1 MEFGFKKTE
10 KKIVR
15 PASVFAF
22 GGRTSSVKD
31 PVQSAKVIESVRFVQ
46 VQICEKCKFV
56 FKDSECLRVHKE
68 KCVGIR
74 K

>member
-15 PASVFAF
+15 PASGFAF

-31 PVQSAKVIESVRFVQ
+31 PVQSAKVTN
-46 VQICEKCKFV
+46 
-56 FKDSECLRVHKE
+56 
-68 KCVGIR
+68 
-74 K
+74 